1 MFNHFRICKI
11 SRSSAYHHDLIK
23 ENIVTKLQKLYSL
36 PRNLRAGNKSPV
48 LFLRK
53 RLGAGDLLPVHDFTI
68 ERPVILNYISYY

>member
-1 MFNHFRICKI
+1 MT
-11 SRSSAYHHDLIK
+11 YIK

-36 PRNLRAGNKSPV
+36 PRNLRAGNKLPV

-68 ERPVILNYISYY
+68 ERPVSIIYSFELY